1 MTIANSI
8 FTGTLG
14 GLILHALYAM
24 LSQNAVFGRGLG
36 SSRLTKLV
44 NDEDGDAG
52 VFCVLLLV
60 VQVLSGVL
68 SWAAS
73 RWVLPLFGDARLHFR
88 PLVLVVCI
96 CIVFF
101 AQSALVVAL
110 AATALRAFRKPPT
123 PLALPTGREADTIRS
138 STVTLLRLSLKRI
151 SSK

>member
-73 RWVLPLFGDARLHFR
+73 WWCA
-88 PLVLVVCI
+88 
-96 CIVFF
+96 
-101 AQSALVVAL
+101 SALCSLWCSLRSCSCFPPEQPSAWCVSCPSLPSTAACWAL
-110 AATALRAFRKPPT
+110 
-123 PLALPTGREADTIRS
+123 
-138 STVTLLRLSLKRI
+138 
-151 SSK
+151 